1 VELEDA
7 AAEQRLPSSAHAV
20 PGAAE
25 LAVFAALADPTR
37 WAVLE
42 ALLATGAA
50 SATRLANRLPVS
62 RQAVVKHLRVLEAA
76 GLVRGSRAGREVRYG
91 ATPGALEA
99 SARRLTDLADRARRP
114 RSNGS
119 QERGTPATVLIRQR
133 LAGLPGGAVV
143 PVLDPAVPDG
153 RALGRRR

>member
-1 VELEDA
+1 VELDDA
-7 AAEQRLPSSAHAV
+7 AATEERLPSSADPV

-37 WAVLE
+37 WSVLE
-42 ALLATGAA
+42 TLLSGGAA

-62 RQAVVKHLRVLEAA
+62 RQAVVKHLHVLEAA
-76 GLVRGSRAGREVRYG
+76 ALVRGSRTGREVRYL

-99 SARRLTDLADRARRP
+99 SARRLADLADLARRAR
-114 RSNGS
+114 SGGA
-119 QERGTPATVLIRQR
+119 QERTAGTVLIRR
-133 LAGLPGGAVV
+133 RIAGLPVSAVV

-153 RALGRRR
+153 RVRGPRR